1 MRTVIITCIDKE
13 KSCTSLCWSN
23 KVFEENSE
31 TTWGY
36 RAPIKNVQKGLS
48 LDQNWML
55 VDVADVINEL
65 SLIKFIF
72 ALKYI
77 CFSFALLSLL
87 LYSYFHCFACLSK
100 EITTTKKKTSET
112 KFENNILKIRYKQVT
127 FICIK
132 KHEVNE
138 IWQKKVVEIVE
149 FVWYN

>member
-1 MRTVIITCIDKE
+1 MTKKKVVRHYVDLIRFLRKILKLPGVTERQLRT
-13 KSCTSLCWSN
+13 S
-23 KVFEENSE
+23 
-31 TTWGY
+31 
-36 RAPIKNVQKGLS
+36 RKGLS

-65 SLIKFIF
+65 SFIKFLF
-72 ALKYI
+72 ALKYN

-87 LYSYFHCFACLSK
+87 LYSYFHCFACLAQ

-112 KFENNILKIRYKQVT
+112 KFENNILKIHYKQVT

-132 KHEVNE
+132 KHEINE